1 MCYLLGGTA
10 LKQLFT
16 LAPVFSDSM
25 VFQANKPIKIFG
37 SCKKGTELVVSFP
50 HQEVKIKTKED
61 AFSVEIA
68 PMNITKQGFSFT
80 VSTKKQIQT
89 IYNCLVGEVFFI
101 AGEANIR
108 FPLKDSYNPY
118 VREIQLIRYFQVPRV
133 PYLNAEK
140 DYPKHFEFNPC
151 WQVSNQESANPFSAI
166 GYFISIGLFENL
178 NIPIGIISYSEND
191 LSIFS
196 LIEEKNI
203 LSSTKLRRMI
213 VEYQKE
219 QEKYEFEH
227 EYLSIFEQELSYI
240 REGSSYRTLPMGP
253 RHFNRPGG
261 MHQLLSA
268 ILSSYPIKAM
278 IYYQGE
284 SDWAQVDIY
293 DEAFRSMVDSMRRL
307 FNDRKLPIVYVQLAG
322 YAYPGLDKKHMA
334 ALRNAQALC
343 MNSSEHIYMATAIDL
358 GDPSNV
364 TPKDKFPIAE
374 RITNVILDKV
384 FRIGKNTLS
393 PSYFSYQVNK
403 DTIVIYTQNN
413 PLNLVSKSMQNLGFY
428 VSYDRVHFEA
438 CKKVKIENNQI
449 IFSGMKKVKMI
460 EYGYENFPLI
470 DIYSS
475 NGLPLLPFSISIDI

>member
-16 LAPVFSDSM
+16 LAPVFSNSM

-61 AFSVEIA
+61 AFSVELA
-68 PMNITKQGFSFT
+68 PMDVTKQGFSFT
-80 VSTKKQIQT
+80 VSTKKQTLT

-101 AGEANIR
+101 TGEANIR
-108 FPLKDSYNPY
+108 FPLKQSYNPF
-118 VREIQLIRYFQVPRV
+118 VREIQLIRYLQIPRV
-133 PYLNAEK
+133 PYIGADL
-140 DYPKHFEFNPC
+140 DYPNHFKFNPQ
-151 WQVSNQESANPFSAI
+151 WQVSNQESANSFSAI
-166 GYFISIGLFENL
+166 GYFVSIGLFENL
-178 NIPIGIISYSEND
+178 NVPIGIISYSEND

-196 LIEEKNI
+196 LIDEKHI
-203 LSSTKLRRMI
+203 LSSSKLRRMI
-213 VEYQKE
+213 VAYQKE

-261 MHQLLSA
+261 MHQLLTSMMA
-268 ILSSYPIKAM
+268 SFPIKAM
-278 IYYQGE
+278 IFYQGE

-293 DEAFRSMVDSMRRL
+293 DEALRKMIESMRTI
-307 FNDRKLPIVYVQLAG
+307 FNDKTLPVVYVQLAG
-322 YAYPGLDKKHMA
+322 YAYPGLEKKHMA
-334 ALRNAQALC
+334 SLRNAQSLC
-343 MNSSEHIYMATAIDL
+343 MNPSDHIYMASAIDL
-358 GDPSNV
+358 GDPSSV

-374 RITNVILDKV
+374 RITNVVLDKV
-384 FRIGKNTLS
+384 YRIGKNTLS
-393 PSYFSYQVNK
+393 PCYFSYQMNK

-413 PLNLVSKSMQNLGFY
+413 PLNLVSKSMQNIGFY
-428 VSYDRVHFEA
+428 VSYDKIHFEA
-438 CKKVKIENNQI
+438 CKNVKIENTQI
-449 IFSGMKKVKMI
+449 IISGMKKAKMI